1 MLARSSLVTSAADA
15 LRSAIRDGRWPVG
28 SRIPV
33 EPALAEM
40 LGVGR
45 STVREAVRILASAGV
60 LEVRQ
65 GSGTFVRAAVDP
77 MQTIERLRRSGLR
90 DQFEVRCGLEAE
102 AARLAARRATADDV
116 ATLHALLDLRGE
128 YAEGIDR
135 VTFVERD
142 YAFHRALVAAS
153 KNPSLMDLYAV
164 FSDAV
169 TGTIASTLGTDV
181 PEPGIAAHRAIV
193 HAVGA
198 GDADAAEAAVRAFMA
213 PILASL
219 EKSLHP

>member
-15 LRSAIRDGRWPVG
+15 LRTAIRDGRWPVG

-45 STVREAVRILASAGV
+45 STVREAVRILTTAGV

-77 MQTIERLRRSGLR
+77 MVTIERLRRSGLR

-128 YAEGIDR
+128 FAEGVDR
-135 VTFVERD
+135 A
-142 YAFHRALVAAS
+142 AF
-153 KNPSLMDLYAV
+153 
-164 FSDAV
+164 
-169 TGTIASTLGTDV
+169 I
-181 PEPGIAAHRAIV
+181 
-193 HAVGA
+193 
-198 GDADAAEAAVRAFMA
+198 
-213 PILASL
+213 
-219 EKSLHP
+219 